1 MIIAGIVNFILG
13 IVSFLVSGLPDI
25 SYSSSFGSAI
35 VTANGYIS
43 TVYSFLPL
51 ITASLL
57 AIVVFDVAFEFS
69 YFLYKII
76 YWIIRRFPT
85 QS

>member
-1 MIIAGIVNFILG
+1 M
-13 IVSFLVSGLPDI
+13 IVSKLVNIIIGIAYFLISKLPDV
-25 SYSSSFGSAI
+25 SYSSSFGTAI

-43 TVYSFLPL
+43 TAYSFLPL
-51 ITASLL
+51 ITITLL
-57 AIVVFDVAFEFS
+57 AIITFDVVFEFA
-69 YFLYKII
+69 YFTYKII

>member
-1 MIIAGIVNFILG
+1 MIITGIENFILG
-13 IVSFLVSGLPDI
+13 IVAYLISLLPEVSITSP
-25 SYSSSFGSAI
+25 FGTAI

-43 TVYSFLPL
+43 TAYSFLPF
-51 ITASLL
+51 ITLSLL
-57 AIVVFDVAFEFS
+57 AIIAFDVAFEFS
-69 YFLYKII
+69 YFVYKII

>member
-1 MIIAGIVNFILG
+1 MIISKLANIIIGAVYL
-13 IVSFLVSGLPDI
+13 LVSLLPDV
-25 SYSSSFGSAI
+25 STNSAFGSAMS
-35 VTANGYIS
+35 TASGYIS
-43 TVYSFLPL
+43 TAYSFMPV

-57 AIVVFDVAFEFS
+57 AILIFDVAFES
-69 YFLYKII
+69 GYFLYKII